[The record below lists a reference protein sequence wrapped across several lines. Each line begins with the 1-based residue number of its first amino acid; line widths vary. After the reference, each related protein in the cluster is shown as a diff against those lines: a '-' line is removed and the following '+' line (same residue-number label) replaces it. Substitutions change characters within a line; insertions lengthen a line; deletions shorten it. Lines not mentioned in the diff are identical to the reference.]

1 MKKSSPFHKMFSL
14 LYLISRGIYGTWNT
28 IKSSH
33 AYILI
38 QFWWTEG
45 WMAITHLPSN
55 FVMLYWTTNYLSW
68 IPRMIQRG
76 SMTLW
81 DVFLPVPFTFTF
93 TFTHLADAFI
103 QSDLHCIRV
112 TVSTFCQLLLSLGIE
127 PMILALL
134 TPCSTSWATGKPWHR
149 MLWHDILNDLCFK

>member
-1 MKKSSPFHKMFSL
+1 MHQMHFCDILNYIFTNIMYTRNWKEKYRCIINIRVQVFCVLLLFYEKSSPFHKMFSL

-45 WMAITHLPSN
+45 WMAITHLLSN
-55 FVMLYWTTNYLSW
+55 FVMLYWTTNYISW

-76 SMTLW
+76 SMTLC
-81 DVFLPVPFTFTF
+81 DVFLPV
-93 TFTHLADAFI
+93 
-103 QSDLHCIRV
+103 
-112 TVSTFCQLLLSLGIE
+112 
-127 PMILALL
+127 
-134 TPCSTSWATGKPWHR
+134 PWHR